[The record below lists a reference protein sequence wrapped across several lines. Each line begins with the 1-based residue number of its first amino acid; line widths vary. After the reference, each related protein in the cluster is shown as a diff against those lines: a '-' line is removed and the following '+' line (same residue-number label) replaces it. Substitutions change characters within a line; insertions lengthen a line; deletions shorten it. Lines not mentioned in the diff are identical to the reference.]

1 MRSRIVLV
9 MLVLALSSACSAAS
23 NSSTVTTEVGPVVSS
38 TTTESSVTT
47 VPAPTSVPSTST
59 TTTTTVPAAAPAP
72 SRPQST
78 GDLARAQ
85 ANGVP
90 GSNGAVVVASGC
102 WGRTDRTHWGYY
114 NYLGTGST
122 VVEPDGAV
130 VEPGWI
136 CLNPSQPSTYSSLVH
151 ELGHRWF
158 WENGLWDRVAAD
170 YGSYQRASEC
180 FAAVWGATVFGSG
193 GCPADQVAQMRAE
206 FGW

>member
-1 MRSRIVLV
+1 

-47 VPAPTSVPSTST
+47 VPAPTSVPSTTTTT
-59 TTTTTVPAAAPAP
+59 TTTTTVPAPAPAP

>member
-1 MRSRIVLV
+1 M
-9 MLVLALSSACSAAS
+9 
-23 NSSTVTTEVGPVVSS
+23 
-38 TTTESSVTT
+38 
-47 VPAPTSVPSTST
+47 
-59 TTTTTVPAAAPAP
+59 
-72 SRPQST
+72 
-78 GDLARAQ
+78 
-85 ANGVP
+85 
-90 GSNGAVVVASGC
+90 VVASGC

-193 GCPADQVAQMRAE
+193 GCPSDQLAQMRAE